1 MTECITISNL
11 ASMKFSSRILA
22 DAVDTFSRLPGIG
35 KKTALRTILHLAQND
50 RVLTGDMI
58 SSLQSLVDN
67 LKICSRCHN
76 ISDAEL
82 CDICSDSSRST
93 SVLCVVSSV
102 RDVMAIEETNHYRG
116 MYHVLGGVISPIDGI
131 GPDQLNIES
140 LLERIVDG
148 EIAEVIMAINPTI
161 EGETT
166 IYYLSKKLQ
175 TSDID
180 VTTLA
185 RGISFG
191 GELEY
196 ADELTLGRS
205 IMTRTPYHLSTD

>member
-1 MTECITISNL
+1 
-11 ASMKFSSRILA
+11 MKFSSRILA
-22 DAVDTFSRLPGIG
+22 EAVDTFSRLPGIG

-50 RVLTGDMI
+50 TDLTGDI
-58 SSLQSLVDN
+58 ITSLQSLVDN

-82 CDICSDSSRST
+82 CDICSDGSRSM

-116 MYHVLGGVISPIDGI
+116 LYHVLGGVISPIDGI

-140 LLERIVDG
+140 LIERIQNG
-148 EIAEVIMAINPTI
+148 EAKEVIMAINPTI

-175 TSDID
+175 STGVV

-205 IMTRTPYHLSTD
+205 ILTRTPYQLSTD

>member
-1 MTECITISNL
+1 
-11 ASMKFSSRILA
+11 MKFSSRILA

-35 KKTALRTILHLAQND
+35 KKTALRTILYLAQKD
-50 RVLTGDMI
+50 TVLTNDI
-58 SSLQSLVDN
+58 INALQSLVDN
-67 LKICSRCHN
+67 LKTCSRCHN
-76 ISDAEL
+76 IADAEL
-82 CDICSDSSRST
+82 CDICSDKSRNT

-131 GPDQLNIES
+131 GPDQLNIDS
-140 LLERIVDG
+140 LLVRISDE
-148 EIAEVIMAINPTI
+148 EINEVIMAINPTI

-175 TSDID
+175 DSHVE
-180 VTTLA
+180 VTILA
-185 RGISFG
+185 RGIAFG

-205 IMTRTPYHLSTD
+205 ILTRTSYKLSQD

>member
-1 MTECITISNL
+1 
-11 ASMKFSSRILA
+11 MKFSSRILA
-22 DAVDTFSRLPGIG
+22 DAVDTFARLPGIG

-50 RVLTGDMI
+50 RNLTGDII

-82 CDICSDSSRST
+82 CDICSDNSRSA

-131 GPDQLNIES
+131 GPDQLNIDS
-140 LLERIVDG
+140 LLERILDS
-148 EIAEVIMAINPTI
+148 EINEVIMAINPTI

-166 IYYLSKKLQ
+166 IYYLSKKIQ
-175 TSDID
+175 TSEVQ

-205 IMTRTPYHLSTD
+205 ILTRTPYHLSTD